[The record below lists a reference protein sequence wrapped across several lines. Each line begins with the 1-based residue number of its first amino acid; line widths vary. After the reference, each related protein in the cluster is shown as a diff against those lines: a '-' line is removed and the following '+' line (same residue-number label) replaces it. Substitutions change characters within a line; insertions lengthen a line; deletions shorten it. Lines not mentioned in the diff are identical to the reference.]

1 MTKEDEKRIE
11 ALTHFRG
18 AIMHIEAAMATDSRT
33 WTYDQVKQIRDARD
47 SINELGYDLSL

>member
-1 MTKEDEKRIE
+1 MTKEDEKRIA
-11 ALTHFRG
+11 ALTHLRG
-18 AIMHIEAAMATDSRT
+18 AVMHIEASMSIDSGT